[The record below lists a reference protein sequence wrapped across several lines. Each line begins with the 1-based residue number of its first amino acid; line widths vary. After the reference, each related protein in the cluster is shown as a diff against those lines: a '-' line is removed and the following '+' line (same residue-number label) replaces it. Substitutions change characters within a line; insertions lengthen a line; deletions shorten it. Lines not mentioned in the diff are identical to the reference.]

1 MSIKLLEKITRNIFI
16 QNALNTSIFNVKK
29 TNFKYHSNYK
39 TLNVFHKHNYCR
51 TKIKVFHQKMYI
63 TK

>member
-29 TNFKYHSNYK
+29 KLI
-39 TLNVFHKHNYCR
+39 LN
-51 TKIKVFHQKMYI
+51 TIQTIKP
-63 TK
+63 